1 MEWSKILEAVAGSS
15 PMAAVLGYAVLT
27 LWKKLETKDA
37 EIQRLNEARVKDLIE
52 IARSED

>member
-1 MEWSKILEAVAGSS
+1 
-15 PMAAVLGYAVLT
+15 MAAVLGYAVLT